1 MSSRNRGEAEEPMK
15 QYRLPVTMH
24 QPTQDTEF
32 KYMAEVPALP
42 GCRAWGDTPTE
53 ALNNLQGVVSEFI
66 LSYKQHGHTL
76 PKAVEAYAYELVGP
90 KVATEVTVYL

>member
-1 MSSRNRGEAEEPMK
+1 MK

-24 QPTQDTEF
+24 QPTQDTEL
-32 KYMAEVPALP
+32 KYMAEVPVLP

-53 ALNNLQGVVSEFI
+53 ALNNLQSVVSEFI
-66 LSYKQHGHTL
+66 LSYNQHGHTL
-76 PKAVEAYAYELVGP
+76 PKAVEDYAYELVGP